1 MHIENCTLRDEYLR
15 DFLSAF
21 RTNTIIKSLSLV
33 NIMNMQKYL
42 RLMFRS
48 LKNNTTLEHL
58 CLEENEIDNYK
69 YINKLIRNNHFIH
82 KLDIRGNY
90 MNEEILEELWDSL
103 KNNIELVELFFDS

>member
-1 MHIENCTLRDEYLR
+1 MM
-15 DFLSAF
+15 
-21 RTNTIIKSLSLV
+21 
-33 NIMNMQKYL
+33 NIQKYL

-48 LKNNTTLEHL
+48 LKSNTTLEHL
-58 CLEENEIDNYK
+58 RLEENEIDNYK

-103 KNNIELVELFFDS
+103 KNNIELVNLHFDS